1 MPCRFCV
8 SLSCCGAGIIVN
20 LVSSHAPVAAPIIIT
35 GGGQRLGLAAALALH
50 SEATPV
56 VITYRHNT
64 DNLAQLQ
71 AHGVQTLHAD
81 LSTTGAVLD
90 FANTLKERYGA
101 LRAIIHNASEWLSE
115 SHSDGTDP
123 DMIFDKMM
131 HIHAKVPYLINSQLS
146 QLLKNFAESSENS
159 TADIIHMTDFI
170 VEKGSKK
177 HIAYAASKAA
187 LHNLT
192 LSFSAQLAPLIK
204 VNSIAPALLMFN
216 EQDSDEYKAKALK
229 KSLLQVA
236 PGEQEGVK
244 AIRYLLDSDYITG
257 RTLAIDGGRNLV

>member
-1 MPCRFCV
+1 MLCRFCIG
-8 SLSCCGAGIIVN
+8 LSCCGAGIIVN

-71 AHGVQTLHAD
+71 DHGVQTLHAD

>member
-1 MPCRFCV
+1 M
-8 SLSCCGAGIIVN
+8 N
-20 LVSSHAPVAAPIIIT
+20 LASSHTSVAPIIIT
-35 GGGQRLGLAAALALH
+35 GGGQRLGFAAALALH

-56 VITYRHNT
+56 VITYRNNT
-64 DNLAQLQ
+64 RNLSQLQ
-71 AHGVQTLHAD
+71 AYGVQTVHAD
-81 LSTTGAVLD
+81 LSTTEAVLD
-90 FANTLKERYGA
+90 FANMLKKQYRT

-115 SHSDGTDP
+115 SQSDMTDP

-131 HIHAKVPYLINSQLS
+131 HIHAKVPYLLNSQLS
-146 QLLKNFAESSENS
+146 PLLKNFAQSPGNS
-159 TADIIHMTDFI
+159 TAADIIHMTDFI
-170 VEKGSKK
+170 AEKGSKK

-216 EQDSDEYKAKALK
+216 EQDNNEYKAKVLK
-229 KSLLQVA
+229 KSLMQVA

-257 RTLAIDGGRNLV
+257 RILAIDGGRNLV

>member
-1 MPCRFCV
+1 MTLESNHPTV
-8 SLSCCGAGIIVN
+8 
-20 LVSSHAPVAAPIIIT
+20 APIIIT

-50 SEATPV
+50 SKETPV
-56 VITYRHNT
+56 VITYRNNT
-64 DNLAQLQ
+64 RNLAKLQ
-71 AHGVQTLHAD
+71 SHGVQTLYAD
-81 LSTTGAVLD
+81 FTTTEAVLD
-90 FANTLKERYGA
+90 FAHTLKKQYSS

-115 SHSDGTDP
+115 SKSGVTEP

-131 HIHAKVPYLINSQLS
+131 HIHAKVPYLLNSQLS
-146 QLLKNFAESSENS
+146 TLLKNFADSSDNS

-192 LSFSAQLAPLIK
+192 LSFSAQFAPSIK
-204 VNSIAPALLMFN
+204 VNAIAPALLMFN
-216 EQDSDEYKAKALK
+216 EQDSDDYKEKALK
-229 KSLLQVA
+229 KSLMQVA

-257 RTLAIDGGRNLV
+257 RTLAIDGGRNLI

>member
-1 MPCRFCV
+1 M
-8 SLSCCGAGIIVN
+8 
-20 LVSSHAPVAAPIIIT
+20 
-35 GGGQRLGLAAALALH
+35 
-50 SEATPV
+50 
-56 VITYRHNT
+56 
-64 DNLAQLQ
+64 
-71 AHGVQTLHAD
+71 HAD
-81 LSTTGAVLD
+81 LSTTEAVLD
-90 FANTLKERYGA
+90 FANMLKKQYRT

-115 SHSDGTDP
+115 SQSDMTDP

-131 HIHAKVPYLINSQLS
+131 HIHAKVPYLLNSQLS
-146 QLLKNFAESSENS
+146 PLLKNFAQSPGNS
-159 TADIIHMTDFI
+159 TAADIIHMTDFI
-170 VEKGSKK
+170 AEKGSKK

-216 EQDSDEYKAKALK
+216 EQDNNEYKAKVLK
-229 KSLLQVA
+229 KSLMQVA

-257 RTLAIDGGRNLV
+257 RILAIDGGRNLV

>member
-1 MPCRFCV
+1 MGEV
-8 SLSCCGAGIIVN
+8 T
-20 LVSSHAPVAAPIIIT
+20 SSTAISPIIIT
-35 GGGQRLGLAAALALH
+35 GGGQRLGFAAALALH

-56 VITYRHNT
+56 VVTYRNNT
-64 DNLAQLQ
+64 RHLDQLQ
-71 AHGVQTLHAD
+71 AHGVQTLYAD
-81 LSTTGAVLD
+81 LSTSEAVLD
-90 FANTLKERYGA
+90 FAKTLKKQYSA

-115 SHSDGTDP
+115 SHSNVTEP
-123 DMIFDKMM
+123 DIIFDRMM
-131 HIHAKVPYLINSQLS
+131 HIHAKVPYLLNAELS
-146 QLLKNFAESSENS
+146 PLLKKYAESSKNS
-159 TADIIHMTDFI
+159 SADIIHMTDFI

-187 LHNLT
+187 MHNLT
-192 LSFSAQLAPLIK
+192 LSFSQQLAPLIK

-216 EQDSDEYKAKALK
+216 ENDDEKYKEKALK
-229 KSLLQVA
+229 KSLMQIA

>member
-1 MPCRFCV
+1 
-8 SLSCCGAGIIVN
+8 VN
-20 LVSSHAPVAAPIIIT
+20 VASNYNSIAPIVIT

-50 SEATPV
+50 SEASPV
-56 VITYRHNT
+56 VITYRNNT
-64 DNLAQLQ
+64 RHLAQLQ

-81 LSTTGAVLD
+81 LSTTEAVLE
-90 FANTLKERYGA
+90 FAKSIKEQYGA

-115 SHSDGTDP
+115 SHSDLSDP

-131 HIHAKVPYLINSQLS
+131 HIHAKVPYLLNSQLS
-146 QLLKNFAESSENS
+146 PLLKNFAEISENS

-204 VNSIAPALLMFN
+204 VNAIAPALLMFN
-216 EQDSDEYKAKALK
+216 ENDSDEYKAKALK
-229 KSLLQVA
+229 KSLMHVA

-244 AIRYLLDSDYITG
+244 AIRYLLDSHYITG
-257 RTLAIDGGRNLV
+257 RTIAIDGGRNLV